1 MRETLE
7 LRIPEEKAGRVLSPT
22 EGIGLGK
29 PVPWIRKVT
38 IPLQDSR
45 AAELNAVALG
55 WQIRR
60 TYTAK
65 ELAAA
70 ELLHLEITSTFEP
83 AGEECGTVYD
93 ETSACHY
100 REDQT
105 FPMTIPGG
113 GAGSIVEQRCG
124 AGRKQVSE
132 LRLNLRRV
140 PKGKDLCRTIADEWL
155 VSERLAVLLGDAGA
169 TGFELHPVH
178 HLSETAPSTSW
189 YQLVIAEPRI
199 RVVSPTVAGIRPFDL
214 DVAGAY
220 RCPLG
225 HVIGLNLLSELHVS
239 RDDWTGNDLVC
250 TREEVGVRRGLLVPA
265 PLLLVSQRVRGLLG
279 EQGVKGCRLE
289 VAYLH

>member
-38 IPLQDSR
+38 IPLQDPR
-45 AAELNAVALG
+45 AAELNALALG
-55 WQIRR
+55 WQIQR
-60 TYTAK
+60 TYTEK

-70 ELLHLEITSTFEP
+70 ELLRLEITSTFEP

-93 ETSACHY
+93 ESNACHY

-105 FPMTIPGG
+105 YPMTIPGG
-113 GAGSIVEQRCG
+113 DAGSIVEQRCG

-132 LRLNLRRV
+132 LRLNLKRV
-140 PKGKDLCRTIADEWL
+140 PRGKDLCRTIADEWL
-155 VSERLAVLLGDAGA
+155 VSERLAALLGDAGA

-178 HLSETAPSTSW
+178 QLSEAAPSHSW
-189 YQLVIAEPRI
+189 YQLVIAAPRI
-199 RVVSPTVAGIRPFDL
+199 RIVSPTVAGIRPFDL

-225 HVIGLNLLSELHVS
+225 HVVGLNLLSELHVLK
-239 RDDWTGNDLVC
+239 DDWTGNDLVC

-265 PLLLVSQRVRGLLG
+265 PLLLVSQRVGVLLS
-279 EQGVKGCRLE
+279 EQGVKGYRLE

>member
-1 MRETLE
+1 
-7 LRIPEEKAGRVLSPT
+7 
-22 EGIGLGK
+22 
-29 PVPWIRKVT
+29 
-38 IPLQDSR
+38 
-45 AAELNAVALG
+45 
-55 WQIRR
+55 
-60 TYTAK
+60 
-65 ELAAA
+65 
-70 ELLHLEITSTFEP
+70 
-83 AGEECGTVYD
+83 
-93 ETSACHY
+93 
-100 REDQT
+100 
-105 FPMTIPGG
+105 
-113 GAGSIVEQRCG
+113 
-124 AGRKQVSE
+124 
-132 LRLNLRRV
+132 
-140 PKGKDLCRTIADEWL
+140 
-155 VSERLAVLLGDAGA
+155 
-169 TGFELHPVH
+169 LHPVH

-225 HVIGLNLLSELHVS
+225 HVIGLDLLSELHVS